1 MIDFKSITLNEKELY
16 EKYLFDEKERGCE
29 YSFANLFM
37 WGKQRYAVVNNH
49 IVLFSQ
55 YYKRSVYPFPVGEG
69 DKKAVLDAIMAD
81 SKERGLE
88 CRITGITKSDK
99 ELMESLYPDKFEYHR
114 DRDFFDYVYA
124 VEDLAQLKGR
134 KYHGKK
140 NHFNKFLAT
149 HPDYKT
155 EPINEGNISKVR
167 DMVDRWYKAR
177 IEELPDSDFT
187 MEQKAIV
194 KAFDNYNE
202 LGMEGIIITDNDE
215 VLAMTMGSRL
225 SDNTFDVHFEKALN
239 GVDGTYAAINREFA
253 VYITET
259 HPKIEFL
266 NREDDMG
273 LEGLRAAKKSYRP
286 HHMVEKWWA
295 DIGEDGNDC

>member
-16 EKYLFDEKERGCE
+16 EEYLFDRKERGCE

-37 WGKQRYAVVNNH
+37 WGKQRYAVESDH

-55 YYKRSVYPFPVGEG
+55 YYKRSVYPFPVGTG
-69 DKKAVLDAIMAD
+69 DKKAVLDAVMAD
-81 SKERGLE
+81 ARERGLE
-88 CRITGITKSDK
+88 CRITGITESDK

-140 NHFNKFLAT
+140 NHFNKFLAM

-155 EPINEGNISKVR
+155 ETINDKNISKVH
-167 DMVDRWYKAR
+167 DMVERWYKDR
-177 IEELPDSDFT
+177 IEELPESDFI
-187 MEQKAIV
+187 MEQKAIE
-194 KAFDNYNE
+194 KAFKNYKD
-202 LGMEGIIITDNDE
+202 LGMEGIILTDNNE
-215 VLAMTMGSRL
+215 VLAMTMGSTL
-225 SDNTFDVHFEKALN
+225 SHNTFDVNFEKALS
-239 GVDGTYAAINREFA
+239 GVDGAYAAINREFA

-259 HPKIEFL
+259 HPEIEFL

-273 LEGLRAAKKSYRP
+273 LEGLRKAKKSYHP

-295 DIGEDGNDC
+295 TIAEDGYDC

>member
-55 YYKRSVYPFPVGEG
+55 YYKRSVYLFPVGAG
-69 DKKAVLDAIMAD
+69 DKKAVLDAVMAD
-81 SKERGLE
+81 ARERGLE
-88 CRITGITKSDK
+88 YRITGITESDK

-124 VEDLAQLKGR
+124 VEDLTQLKGR

-140 NHFNKFLAT
+140 NHFNKFLAM

-155 EPINEGNISKVR
+155 ETINDKNISKVQ
-167 DMVDRWYKAR
+167 DMVERWYKDR
-177 IEELPDSDFT
+177 IEELPDSDLT
-187 MEQKAIV
+187 MEQKAIG
-194 KAFDNYNE
+194 KAFKNYKD
-202 LGMEGIIITDNDE
+202 LGMEGIILTDNNE
-215 VLAMTMGSRL
+215 VLAMTMGSPL
-225 SDNTFDVHFEKALN
+225 SHNTFDVNFEKALS
-239 GVDGTYAAINREFA
+239 GVDGAYAAINREFA

-259 HPKIEFL
+259 RPEIEFL

-273 LEGLRAAKKSYRP
+273 LEGLRKAKKSYHP

-295 DIGEDGNDC
+295 TIAEDGYDC

>member
-49 IVLFSQ
+49 IVLLSQ
-55 YYKRSVYPFPVGEG
+55 YYKRSVYPFPVGAG
-69 DKKAVLDAIMAD
+69 DKKAVLDAVMAD
-81 SKERGLE
+81 ARERGLE
-88 CRITGITKSDK
+88 CRITGITESDK

-140 NHFNKFLAT
+140 NHFNKFLAM

-155 EPINEGNISKVR
+155 ETINDKNISKVQ
-167 DMVDRWYKAR
+167 DMVERWYKDR
-177 IEELPDSDFT
+177 IEELPDSDLT
-187 MEQKAIV
+187 MEQKAIG
-194 KAFDNYNE
+194 KAFKNYKD
-202 LGMEGIIITDNDE
+202 LGMEGIILTDNNE
-215 VLAMTMGSRL
+215 VLAMTMGSPL
-225 SDNTFDVHFEKALN
+225 SHNTFDVNFEKALS
-239 GVDGTYAAINREFA
+239 GVDGAYAAINREFA

-259 HPKIEFL
+259 RPEIEFL

-273 LEGLRAAKKSYRP
+273 LEGLRKAKKSYHP

-295 DIGEDGNDC
+295 TIAEDGYDC

>member
-16 EKYLFDEKERGCE
+16 EKYLFDGKERGCE

-37 WGKQRYAVVNNH
+37 WGKQRYAVESDH

-55 YYKRSVYPFPVGEG
+55 YYKRSVYPFPVGAG
-69 DKKAVLDAIMAD
+69 DKKAVLDDVMAD
-81 SKERGLE
+81 ALERGLE
-88 CRITGITKSDK
+88 CRITGITESDK

-140 NHFNKFLAT
+140 NHFNKFMAM
-149 HPDYKT
+149 HPDYKI
-155 EPINEGNISKVR
+155 EAISDKNILKVQ
-167 DMVDRWYKAR
+167 DMVARWYKDR

-187 MEQKAIV
+187 MEQKAIG
-194 KAFDNYNE
+194 KAFKNYKE
-202 LGMEGIIITDNDE
+202 LGMEGIIITDHNE
-215 VLAMTMGSRL
+215 VLAMTMGSPL
-225 SDNTFDVHFEKALN
+225 SYNTFDVNFEKALS
-239 GVDGTYAAINREFA
+239 GVDGAYAAINREFA

-259 HPKIEFL
+259 HPEIEFL

-273 LEGLRAAKKSYRP
+273 LEGLRKAKKSYHP

-295 DIGEDGNDC
+295 TIAEDAYDC